1 MTYTASEYVEFFG
14 EEFEVH
20 IKYNFTEGYSAGWS
34 DPGCDDEVDVVDIY
48 LQRVAGGRNAP
59 KFKLTHGAYWAFRE
73 LDWID
78 GTCLAH
84 QKDWADCH
92 DPY

>member
-1 MTYTASEYVEFFG
+1 MAYVATEYVEFFG

-20 IKYNFTEGYSAGWS
+20 IAYNFTEGYSAGWY
-34 DPGCDDEVDVVDIY
+34 DPGCDDEVDVVDIW
-48 LQRVAGGRNAP
+48 LQRVAGGRKAP
-59 KFKLTHGAYWAFRE
+59 KFKLTHEAYWAFRAQ
-73 LDWID
+73 DWID

-84 QKDWADCH
+84 QRDWAACH